1 MISQDKENLTSL
13 LVLSSELIVVL
24 DGEVF
29 LTQKLRIFN
38 LISDSGLR
46 FRLLRLSLE
55 IFEISVSQRKDVPI
69 DLNHIEREIN
79 IRQVKVDELQLWF
92 LLDLLLILVGVWV
105 LKIRHFFIKV
115 SIIRFSLLKIRKL
128 FCFVDLH
135 I

>member
-1 MISQDKENLTSL
+1 LISQDKENLTSL

-79 IRQVKVDELQLWF
+79 IRQVKVDELQL
-92 LLDLLLILVGVWV
+92 
-105 LKIRHFFIKV
+105 
-115 SIIRFSLLKIRKL
+115 
-128 FCFVDLH
+128 
-135 I
+135 